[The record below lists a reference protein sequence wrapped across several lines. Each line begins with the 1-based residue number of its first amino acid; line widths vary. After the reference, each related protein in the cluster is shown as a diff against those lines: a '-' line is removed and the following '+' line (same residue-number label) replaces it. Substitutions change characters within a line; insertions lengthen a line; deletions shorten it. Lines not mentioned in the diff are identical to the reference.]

1 MVFIVEIYELEISCN
16 MFWLEHNI
24 PPFLT
29 SKNNIVKTV
38 VFTALFALAFI
49 NFYAPFGV
57 NKWFHLSQWQLF
69 FYSSLVIL
77 TGVMVIVVSR
87 IIMYHFTKRHTLNY
101 IRFLIWIFIEIAS
114 MAFFYALFVK
124 YALNDQRLF
133 TEILKISVKNT
144 ALVLLIPYS
153 VLSLY
158 FSYQEKSKKLELLE
172 GSNPPVEHRKR
183 MIPFHDENNNLK
195 FSIKHDDLLYL
206 EAMDNYVTIF
216 YESTPKMAKYV
227 IRNSLKNL
235 EQRLTG
241 LGVIRCH
248 RSYLVNFEKVK
259 LLKKEKEGLYL
270 ELDST
275 HSIKLPVSKT
285 YVGKVSD
292 AFSKYTAV
300 T

>member
-1 MVFIVEIYELEISCN
+1 

-29 SKNNIVKTV
+29 SKGNIVKTV

-49 NFYAPFGV
+49 NFYSPFGV
-57 NKWFHLSQWQLF
+57 NKWFHLSQLQLF
-69 FYSSLVIL
+69 FYSSLIIL
-77 TGVMVIVVSR
+77 TGVLVIVISR
-87 IIMYHFTKRHTLNY
+87 IIMYQFTKKHVLNY
-101 IRFLIWIFIEIAS
+101 ARFLIWIFVEIVS

-133 TEILKISVKNT
+133 MEILKISVKNT

-158 FSYQEKSKKLELLE
+158 FSYQEKVKKLELLE
-172 GSNPPVEHRKR
+172 GVNLSFDHRKR
-183 MIPFHDENNNLK
+183 MIPFYDENNNLK
-195 FSIKHDDLLYL
+195 FSIKRDDLLYL

-216 YESTPKMAKYV
+216 YESTPKMAKYI

-235 EQRLTG
+235 EQRLSN
-241 LGVIRCH
+241 LDIIRCH

-259 LLKKEKEGLYL
+259 LLKKEKEGLFL

-275 HSIKLPVSKT
+275 YSIKLPVSKT
-285 YVGKVSD
+285 YVSKVSD

>member
-1 MVFIVEIYELEISCN
+1 MVFIVEIYGLEISSN

-24 PPFLT
+24 PSYLT
-29 SKNNIVKTV
+29 SKSNIVKTV

-77 TGVMVIVVSR
+77 TGVMVIVISR
-87 IIMYHFTKRHTLNY
+87 IIMYYFTQRYPMNY
-101 IRFLIWIFIEIAS
+101 IQFLIWIFVEIVS

-124 YALNDQRLF
+124 YALNEQRLF
-133 TEILKISVKNT
+133 IEILKISVKNT

-172 GSNPPVEHRKR
+172 GTGQSLERRKQ

-195 FSIKHDDLLYL
+195 FSIKQGDLLYL

-235 EQRLTG
+235 EQRLSN
-241 LGVIRCH
+241 LGIIRCH

-259 LLKKEKEGLYL
+259 LLKKEKEGLFL
-270 ELDST
+270 ELDSVY
-275 HSIKLPVSKT
+275 SIKLPVSKT

-300 T
+300 N